1 MNPVKNSYAAL
12 WDEYKEVT
20 SVIPLMNAIRR
31 ILEHYFLQL
40 CGYDGSQLRH
50 VVLED
55 NKYDYTHDEDG
66 NEDYTKFDMA
76 TSMLSYIAASSYGVN
91 DGFHYV
97 DDVIDIQQCRDTFQM
112 IFHHMGQDQHFK
124 MMMGIK

>member
-12 WDEYKEVT
+12 WEEYKEVS
-20 SVIPLMNAIRR
+20 SVIPLMNAIRC

-40 CGYDGSQLRH
+40 CGYDGSQLRQ
-50 VVLED
+50 VVLEEH
-55 NKYDYTHDEDG
+55 KFDYTHDEDG

-76 TSMLSYIAASSYGVN
+76 TSMMSYIAASAYGVN

-97 DDVIDIQQCRDTFQM
+97 DDVIDIQQCRDTSQM

-124 MMMGIK
+124 MMLGIK